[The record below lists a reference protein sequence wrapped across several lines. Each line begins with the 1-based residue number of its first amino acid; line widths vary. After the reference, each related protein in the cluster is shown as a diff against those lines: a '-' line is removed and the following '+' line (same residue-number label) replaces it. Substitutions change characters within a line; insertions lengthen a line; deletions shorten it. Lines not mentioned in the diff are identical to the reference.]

1 MIEILRTP
9 DLPTWSRELNLSFVA
24 EAPGSVSL
32 PGMSQLPQGSSAGCD
47 GQFWL
52 RKPSHHLHLGPGHRL
67 RSLVILCTIPS
78 VPSAAEGQVA
88 LVSLLSWAWRG
99 MWESVSSWGGRPF
112 LCHCLFLC
120 GGEGFI
126 GLMENFSGSWN
137 PTCSV
142 VSLSSF
148 LGLMPRFDCLLV
160 AVIEWMKNVFSSTPP
175 CSNRKESFAHL

>member
-9 DLPTWSRELNLSFVA
+9 DSPTWSRELNLSFVA

-67 RSLVILCTIPS
+67 RSLVIFCTIPS

-99 MWESVSSWGGRPF
+99 MWESVSSWGGQAFP
-112 LCHCLFLC
+112 LPL
-120 GGEGFI
+120 
-126 GLMENFSGSWN
+126 
-137 PTCSV
+137 P
-142 VSLSSF
+142 VSLWRRGFHRPNGELQWKLEPYLFCRFSF
-148 LGLMPRFDCLLV
+148 FLSWVD
-160 AVIEWMKNVFSSTPP
+160 AKI
-175 CSNRKESFAHL
+175 